1 MAKMTNVKYLAIC
14 VLLLT
19 GTQILDHVKTIYS
32 FFKTNS
38 ISDFSSIDKAYYKH
52 EYILNVVVAICYI
65 IAFIIALLSVF

>member
-1 MAKMTNVKYLAIC
+1 MTNVKYLAIC

>member
-52 EYILNVVVAICYI
+52 EYILNVVVAICYV

>member
-32 FFKTNS
+32 FFKTNN
-38 ISDFSSIDKAYYKH
+38 ITEFSDIIGDTQKK
-52 EYILNVVVAICYI
+52 EYIINVIVAICYV
-65 IAFIIALLSVF
+65 IAFIIALISVF